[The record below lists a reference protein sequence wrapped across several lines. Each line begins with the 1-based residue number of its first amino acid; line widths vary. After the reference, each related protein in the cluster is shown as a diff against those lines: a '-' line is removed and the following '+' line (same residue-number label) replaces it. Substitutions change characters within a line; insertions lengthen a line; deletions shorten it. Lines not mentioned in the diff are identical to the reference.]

1 MEIQSHHNI
10 GNIPQVGGPTRQG
23 AASAGRRSE
32 VDLESS
38 RQLDQA
44 LQRLPETRPEVVER
58 MRPLVGDP
66 TYPPRETIRSLSHLL
81 AMKMPAE

>member
-1 MEIQSHHNI
+1 MEIQSHHHIDNL
-10 GNIPQVGGPTRQG
+10 PAVG
-23 AASAGRRSE
+23 AASRQGVASAERRRD

-44 LQRLPETRPEVVER
+44 LERLPEARPEVVER

-66 TYPPRETIRSLSHLL
+66 SYPPRETIRSLSHLL
-81 AMKMPAE
+81 AMKMPVE